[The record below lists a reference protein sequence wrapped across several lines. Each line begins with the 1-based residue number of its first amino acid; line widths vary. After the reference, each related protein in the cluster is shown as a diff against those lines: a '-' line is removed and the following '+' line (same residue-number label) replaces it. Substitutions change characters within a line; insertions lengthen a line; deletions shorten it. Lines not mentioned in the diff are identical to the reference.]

1 MVFYV
6 PVCVCVCSAN
16 GRTTQSV
23 FVARCW
29 SGQLA
34 KSSRMAG
41 CLHKRESQQVPN
53 LRQEISHSSVCFSM
67 QLCLRVCVRGGER
80 ENASPVLLSRGTG
93 RPECR

>member
-1 MVFYV
+1 MVFCV
-6 PVCVCVCSAN
+6 PVYLCVCVCSAN

-34 KSSRMAG
+34 KSARMAG
-41 CLHKRESQQVPN
+41 CLHKRESQQIPN

-67 QLCLRVCVRGGER
+67 QLCLLACVCVIGSER
-80 ENASPVLLSRGTG
+80 EKKHVTRFII
-93 RPECR
+93 